1 MEVKRDFI
9 FDPSLALY
17 LPLYELDGASF
28 MSKDAHGH
36 LCTVTGAL
44 WRHNGRYFDGIDD
57 YIQISNPAFAS
68 NQQGTVEIWIRAD
81 NIASLRGIWCYVYPP
96 SASVDALRLSITT
109 NGNVRYDVY
118 LNGSYEVDIQ
128 TPNGSFSV
136 NTWHLISTISDGAS
150 IKIYINGIEQS
161 LTVVSGSN
169 TGQWFG
175 DCVTDAD
182 TFVAGGYLRLDT
194 LVSDFAGSIGEVGIY
209 SRVLTPQ
216 EIQHNYE
223 ATKWRY
229 R

>member
-44 WRHNGRYFDGIDD
+44 WRHNGRWFDGNDD
-57 YIQISNPAFAS
+57 AINLGNPTVLNLSSAWTYQAWFKCADTSGGNAGILSKDDAVKRDFFVILLTTGVIRFTHHISNAGNYVDTTLTYDDDSWHF
-68 NQQGTVEIWIRAD
+68 GTFINDGTDLIIDVDGTTVIGAGKGGATD
-81 NIASLRGIWCYVYPP
+81 N
-96 SASVDALRLSITT
+96 
-109 NGNVRYDVY
+109 
-118 LNGSYEVDIQ
+118 
-128 TPNGSFSV
+128 
-136 NTWHLISTISDGAS
+136 DGANFYVGS
-150 IKIYINGIEQS
+150 WRPGTGEAINGM
-161 LTVVSGSN
+161 
-169 TGQWFG
+169 
-175 DCVTDAD
+175 
-182 TFVAGGYLRLDT
+182 
-194 LVSDFAGSIGEVGIY
+194 IGEALGY
-209 SRVLTPQ
+209 SCALTPL